1 MRIYFNLRHISVE
14 WNIRKVIVGVVV
26 EVEVMGWGVV
36 VVVRVRSKDPI
47 HSWHRRS
54 SRLPCY
60 VFYICPLTQQ
70 EVGTPYRR
78 RTFAIGIPTAII
90 GQMDPFFLQKL

>member
-1 MRIYFNLRHISVE
+1 MVMRIYFNLRHISVE

-26 EVEVMGWGVV
+26 EVEVRGWGVV

-54 SRLPCY
+54 RGLAALPC
-60 VFYICPLTQQ
+60 
-70 EVGTPYRR
+70 
-78 RTFAIGIPTAII
+78 
-90 GQMDPFFLQKL
+90 

>member
-1 MRIYFNLRHISVE
+1 MVMRIYFNLRHISVE

-60 VFYICPLTQQ
+60 VFYICPLT
-70 EVGTPYRR
+70 
-78 RTFAIGIPTAII
+78 
-90 GQMDPFFLQKL
+90 